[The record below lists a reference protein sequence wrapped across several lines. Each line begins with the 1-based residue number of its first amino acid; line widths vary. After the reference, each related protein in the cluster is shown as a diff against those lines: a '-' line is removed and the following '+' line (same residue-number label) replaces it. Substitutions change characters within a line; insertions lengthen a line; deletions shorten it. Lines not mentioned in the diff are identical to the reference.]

1 VLTQNPEVLPRR
13 KTEGRGGLRVSK
25 VLLSRNCVK
34 HFVRRAGGSLDR
46 RARRVTAS
54 RSAESTGGINKRLN
68 SDHFMKIL
76 VVGSGGREHALCSAL
91 RRTAARPVELF
102 CAPGGD
108 AIGELARV
116 VAINATDTT
125 ALADFAEAERIDLTV
140 VGGEA
145 PLAAGLA
152 DEFARRGLTV
162 AGPGRDAAR
171 LESSK
176 AFAKEF
182 MARHRIPTARHRVAE
197 SADEARA
204 ILRSG
209 EFGNEDAAVVVKA
222 DGLAAGKGVVVARNR
237 SEAEQ
242 AVAELMEQGRVGAEA
257 ARRVV
262 IEEAMTGPEASLL
275 FFTDGRDFALMPP
288 ARDHKRVGEG
298 DTGPNTGGM
307 GAITSSQVLDPATH
321 GRAVSEVVE
330 PTLAGLAADGLDFR
344 GVIFVGLMLTPSG
357 PRVLE
362 YNVRF
367 GDPEAQAILVRLE
380 SDLAE
385 IFESVARAR
394 LGSTRVKFNEDA
406 SACVVLAARGYPERP
421 ETGALISG
429 LEETAGDP
437 RVEIF
442 HAGTKRDSAGRWLTN
457 GGRVLGLTSTG
468 ATLDEALARC
478 YGLAARIDWDG
489 VHYRRDIG
497 RFN

>member
-1 VLTQNPEVLPRR
+1 
-13 KTEGRGGLRVSK
+13 
-25 VLLSRNCVK
+25 
-34 HFVRRAGGSLDR
+34 
-46 RARRVTAS
+46 
-54 RSAESTGGINKRLN
+54 
-68 SDHFMKIL
+68 MKIL

-108 AIGELARV
+108 AISQLARV
-116 VAINATDTT
+116 VPAGATDTA

-152 DEFARRGLTV
+152 DEFARRGLSV

-182 MARHRIPTARHRVAE
+182 MARHRIPTARHRVAA

-209 EFGNEDAAVVVKA
+209 EFGGRDEPVVVKA
-222 DGLAAGKGVVVARNR
+222 DGLAAGKGVVVARDGAG
-237 SEAEQ
+237 AEQ

-307 GAITSSQVLDPATH
+307 GAITSPQVLDAATH
-321 GRAVSEVVE
+321 ERAVREVVE
-330 PTLAGLAADGLDFR
+330 PTLAGLAADRLDFR
-344 GVIFVGLMLTPSG
+344 GVIFVGLMLTAEG

-380 SDLAE
+380 SDLSE
-385 IFESVARAR
+385 IFEAVARGRLAPARAR
-394 LGSTRVKFNEDA
+394 FSEDP

-421 ETGALISG
+421 ETGAAISG
-429 LEETAGDP
+429 LDEAAADP

-442 HAGTKRDSAGRWLTN
+442 HAGTRRDAQGRWLTA

-468 ATLDEALARC
+468 ATLDDALARC
-478 YGLAARIDWDG
+478 YGAAARISWDG
-489 VHYRRDIG
+489 MHYRRDIG